1 MGSRSPD
8 LWRKQDNL
16 KKKLQYFMGEGIV
29 QSRENTKESKKNYA
43 QMEVAECE
51 KKIKKLKKVRRQRM
65 KTL

>member
-51 KKIKKLKKVRRQRM
+51 KK
-65 KTL
+65 